1 MKLYRWYIKAMDC
14 HISLL
19 LVSDL
24 SQKHEHKKSL
34 IIPGEQGRA
43 GDVPYIIVKRKNRF
57 FILIQFHLQP
67 AATASTMNEFRKLI
81 FIILIK
87 KRLGKSGCVPS
98 HLGKMKKKNSF
109 LLGKEIFFH
118 RKLALNSVAYRNY
131 CRLNWYRT
139 ASFLRLLFFII
150 TQSMIHIFT

>member
-1 MKLYRWYIKAMDC
+1 MDC

-57 FILIQFHLQP
+57 FISIHFHLQP
-67 AATASTMNEFRKLI
+67 AATASSINEFRKLI
-81 FIILIK
+81 FIILIEK
-87 KRLGKSGCVPS
+87 KTG
-98 HLGKMKKKNSF
+98 
-109 LLGKEIFFH
+109 
-118 RKLALNSVAYRNY
+118 
-131 CRLNWYRT
+131 
-139 ASFLRLLFFII
+139 
-150 TQSMIHIFT
+150 QS